1 MAQAHTLTEIEIR
14 LFERPQKLPFRGR
27 SFKTLSAFLRR
38 EAKRSGPWME
48 RIADVVETLGREGWR
63 YRRFTG
69 KALIL
74 AHQRP
79 IDGEEMRA
87 YISERFGQEVLPQI
101 AIRGRADEEGRPPVA
116 KAATELRRETA
127 R

>member
-1 MAQAHTLTEIEIR
+1 MAQAHTGTETELR
-14 LFERPQKLPFRGR
+14 LSSRPRNLPFRGR
-27 SFKTLSAFLRR
+27 SFKPLSAFLRR

-79 IDGEEMRA
+79 IAGEEMRA
-87 YISERFGQEVLPQI
+87 HISERFGQEGLAPV
-101 AIRGRADEEGRPPVA
+101 AIRARADA
-116 KAATELRRETA
+116 
-127 R
+127 

>member
-1 MAQAHTLTEIEIR
+1 MAQTHTLTEIEIR
-14 LFERPQKLPFRGR
+14 LFERPRKLPFRGR

-48 RIADVVETLGREGWR
+48 RIADVVETLGREGGR

-74 AHQRP
+74 AHPRP
-79 IDGEEMRA
+79 IDGGGGGA
-87 YISERFGQEVLPQI
+87 YISERVGGGGV
-101 AIRGRADEEGRPPVA
+101 RPM
-116 KAATELRRETA
+116 
-127 R
+127 

>member
-1 MAQAHTLTEIEIR
+1 MARLHTLTEIEIR
-14 LFERPQKLPFRGR
+14 LFERPRKLPFRGR

-48 RIADVVETLGREGWR
+48 RIANVVETLGREGGR

-74 AHQRP
+74 AHHRPNDREGGGQALRSVDGAHGQRGGDP
-79 IDGEEMRA
+79 
-87 YISERFGQEVLPQI
+87 
-101 AIRGRADEEGRPPVA
+101 RP
-116 KAATELRRETA
+116 
-127 R
+127 